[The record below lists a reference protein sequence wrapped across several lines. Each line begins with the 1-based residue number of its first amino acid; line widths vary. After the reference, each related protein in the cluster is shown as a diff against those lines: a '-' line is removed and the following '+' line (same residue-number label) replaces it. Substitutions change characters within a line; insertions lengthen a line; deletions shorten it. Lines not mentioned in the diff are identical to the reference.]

1 MKKGFLYLAI
11 VWITVLPGIVLSGV
25 SSPYTVPDTPE
36 ALLASMRDR
45 WEPLKV
51 ISGYDADGDDGN
63 DHLRE
68 LSDGTSIRMSCS
80 HLVSE
85 SAATAALQSRLAG
98 VTEIISRK
106 DSFDER
112 GLRVGQTIV
121 AKSSGVVRLSSY
133 NNNFCSIEAASLKHL
148 EWLEKNGS

>member
-1 MKKGFLYLAI
+1 MKKGFPYLA
-11 VWITVLPGIVLSGV
+11 VFWITVLLGIVISGA
-25 SSPYTVPDTPE
+25 SSLYTVPDTPE
-36 ALLASMRDR
+36 ALLASTGDR
-45 WEPLKV
+45 WKPLKV
-51 ISGYDADGDDGN
+51 IGGYDADGADGN

-85 SAATAALQSRLAG
+85 SAATEALQSRLAR
-98 VTEIISRK
+98 VTEIISRQ
-106 DSFDER
+106 DNFDER

-133 NNNFCSIEAASLKHL
+133 KSNFCSVEAASLKHL
-148 EWLEKNGS
+148 EWLENNGS